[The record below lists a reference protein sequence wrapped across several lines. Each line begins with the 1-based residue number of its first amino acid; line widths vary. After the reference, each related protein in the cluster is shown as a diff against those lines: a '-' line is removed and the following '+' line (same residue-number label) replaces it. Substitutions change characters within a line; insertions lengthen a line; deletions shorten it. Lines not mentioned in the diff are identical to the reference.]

1 MKLSYNLFNADFQ
14 NPEKLC
20 VKEEKQGR
28 SNHKII
34 EADVK
39 GAWNVHDKCFY
50 NIEGPSMKM

>member
-28 SNHKII
+28 SNHKTI

-39 GAWNVHDKCFY
+39 GNGA
-50 NIEGPSMKM
+50 